1 MPHIAAQRTSGVLVV
16 EVRGELDIDTVLR
29 WTAVLEAAIC
39 ELPGPH
45 LLAVDLGELGFLS
58 ASGATGLLEAFDR
71 CRDRGVDGCL
81 IVPAG
86 TAVGRVVRLSG
97 LDRRVPVYPD
107 RLAAIAACQPVEM
120 RWLQAHVR

>member
-1 MPHIAAQRTSGVLVV
+1 MPQIAAERASGVLVV

-29 WTAVLEAAIC
+29 WTAVIEAAIC

-45 LLAVDLGELGFLS
+45 LLAVDLGQLGFLS
-58 ASGATGLLEAFDR
+58 ARGAAGLLEAFDL

-86 TAVGRVVRLSG
+86 TVVSRVVCLSG
-97 LDRRVPVYPD
+97 LDRQVPVYPD

-120 RWLQAHVR
+120 RWLQAHAR

>member
-1 MPHIAAQRTSGVLVV
+1 MPHIAAERTGGVLVV

-29 WTAVLEAAIC
+29 WTAVIEAAIC

-45 LLAVDLGELGFLS
+45 LLAVDLTQLDFLS
-58 ASGATGLLEAFDR
+58 ARGAAGLLEAFDL
-71 CRDRGVDGCL
+71 CRERGVDGCL
-81 IVPAG
+81 IAPAD
-86 TAVGRVVRLSG
+86 TVVSRVVCLSG

-120 RWLQAHVR
+120 RWLQALAR